1 MNPQEIKTNA
11 IKFLGQMMTKPEVL
25 SDLQACPEPTPG
37 AGKDPV
43 ALGAIM
49 AKHLQIT
56 QPTVPEVKE
65 MAKHIRD
72 ATAQVKAALSE
83 HAPAQATQ
91 FSPSHF
97 MDFNA
102 QA

>member
-11 IKFLGQMMTKPEVL
+11 IKFLGQMLTQPEVL
-25 SDLQACPEPTPG
+25 SELQACPEPKPG

-49 AKHLQIT
+49 AKHLQVAP
-56 QPTVPEVKE
+56 PTTPEVNQ

-72 ATAQVKAALSE
+72 ATAHVKSALSE

-97 MDFNA
+97 IDYNPSA
-102 QA
+102 